1 VRFYDNS
8 DQIKFLFWSYISE
21 RDFEETRANI
31 ERYDY
36 IALVFVCIVERTKK
50 ERFVD
55 TAGIVFPISKTK
67 YI

>member
-1 VRFYDNS
+1 V
-8 DQIKFLFWSYISE
+8 E
-21 RDFEETRANI
+21 NI